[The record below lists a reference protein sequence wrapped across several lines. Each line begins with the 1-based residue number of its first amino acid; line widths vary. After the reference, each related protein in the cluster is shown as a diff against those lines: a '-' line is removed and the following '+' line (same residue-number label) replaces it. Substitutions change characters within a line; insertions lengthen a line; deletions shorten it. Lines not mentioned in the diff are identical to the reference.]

1 MFTVRTCWSNCLL
14 IVVGCLTACGTS
26 SNDLTD
32 SRIER
37 IDAALAQPDARD
49 NAIDAA
55 IVAPDAPVAFADSRI
70 AMADAAAVAPDAR
83 IIDARIAS
91 SDAHISSPDARIP
104 SPDARV
110 VDASLSSPDGTLAID
125 ATTPADAAYVPRC
138 GNGIVDLDEQCDN
151 GAANSNNG
159 TCLLNCTVASCGDGF
174 VESGVEVCDDGTNGP
189 GTCCAT
195 DCSSHL
201 TCSGGGINFSTGNI
215 SGSVVWNGQPI
226 TSPDLSQIYA
236 VVFDSTTYIAYQQLS
251 SDASYDF
258 GSLPPGSYTLKLF
271 SEGCFDAPDTI
282 GQLSVTV
289 IGQTTSTVDLDIT
302 ATAGLIV
309 GNIELNGVAL
319 PSPVL
324 SMATCGSNGFSG
336 DSNGNFSY
344 YLPPASYTA
353 TVANPSQTVVGT
365 FPVTITAG
373 NTTDVGA
380 EEFTTGELRG
390 SVIWNGQPIT
400 SPDLSQIYA
409 VVFDSTTYI
418 AYQQLSSDASYDF
431 GSLPPG
437 SYTLKLF
444 SEGCFD
450 APDTIGQLSVTVIG
464 QTTSTV
470 DLDITA
476 TAGRIVGN
484 IELNGVALPSPTIS
498 IGTCGSNGF
507 TGDSD
512 GNFSYYL
519 PPGSFTANVSN
530 SSQTVVGSFP
540 VTIAAGL
547 STEYDNAVTA
557 SGNNVSIA
565 AAGGTSTVGGIQL
578 IFASVTQAGT
588 TTIIVSSEG
597 PTAPDGLSIV
607 GLDGA
612 ALYWAVSTTA
622 TFNGSIEVCVQ
633 YDPTQVNGPINT
645 LNLVDVSNGFANIT
659 TSVNTST
666 NVICGAT
673 STISTFA
680 VIDQPF

>member
-302 ATAGLIV
+302 ATAG
-309 GNIELNGVAL
+309 
-319 PSPVL
+319 
-324 SMATCGSNGFSG
+324 
-336 DSNGNFSY
+336 
-344 YLPPASYTA
+344 
-353 TVANPSQTVVGT
+353 
-365 FPVTITAG
+365 
-373 NTTDVGA
+373 
-380 EEFTTGELRG
+380 
-390 SVIWNGQPIT
+390 
-400 SPDLSQIYA
+400 
-409 VVFDSTTYI
+409 
-418 AYQQLSSDASYDF
+418 
-431 GSLPPG
+431 
-437 SYTLKLF
+437 
-444 SEGCFD
+444 
-450 APDTIGQLSVTVIG
+450 
-464 QTTSTV
+464 
-470 DLDITA
+470 
-476 TAGRIVGN
+476 RIVGN